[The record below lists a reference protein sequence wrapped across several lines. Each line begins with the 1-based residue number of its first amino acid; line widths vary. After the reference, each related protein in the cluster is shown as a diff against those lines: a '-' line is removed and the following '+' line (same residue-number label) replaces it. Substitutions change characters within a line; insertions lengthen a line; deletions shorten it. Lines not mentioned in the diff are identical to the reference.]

1 MKKRIVVHYP
11 HLQFMQGGTKFLL
24 EVLKRLQKKY
34 EVTLVCNNGKLANIE
49 AFRNEGVQVVT
60 TSRFSTNNLIYWAF
74 FPVFVLLDIIASARY
89 MKQADVL
96 LSFLYPSN
104 LITAICAALFQ
115 KRHVFYCY
123 EPFPYLQNWRY
134 INTFSAGKRLFMSIL
149 AVVYGW
155 TDTLATKSAHVVL
168 TLNTI
173 TQNFIR
179 DTYGIDSVVSLM
191 GVDTVHFKPVA
202 QNKIKQHYPG
212 RTLIVHSTDY
222 TTMKRTD
229 LALDALKNLSEKFP
243 EILLL
248 VTSTQP
254 DSPAK
259 AIYQKQAEQLG
270 IEKNVEFL
278 GWIDY
283 KDLPLYYAAAACYLS
298 CSYDEMLGTTSSNLP
313 VKEALSCQTPAIRAN
328 ITTEDVEDGVSGFLV
343 DPRNAS
349 QVAEKIRYIITHPK
363 EAAAMGKKGRTKIQ
377 QLYNWDE
384 VTSIIENALI
394 P

>member
-1 MKKRIVVHYP
+1 MKKNIVVHYP

-34 EVTLVCNNGKLANIE
+34 EVTLVCNNGKPAHIE
-49 AFRNEGVQVVT
+49 AFRNEGVQVVA
-60 TSRFSTNNLIYWAF
+60 TSRFSTNDLIYWAF
-74 FPVFVLLDIIASARY
+74 FPVFLFSDIIASARY

-104 LITAICAALFQ
+104 LITAICAGLFQ

-123 EPFPYLQNWRY
+123 EPFPFLQNWRY
-134 INTFSAGKRLFMSIL
+134 IKTFPLGKRLCMSML
-149 AVVYGW
+149 AIVYGW
-155 TDTLATKSAHVVL
+155 TDTLATKSAHAVL
-168 TLNTI
+168 TLNNI
-173 TQNFIR
+173 TQAFIR
-179 DTYGIDSVVSLM
+179 DTYGIHSVVSLM
-191 GVDTVHFKPVA
+191 GVDTAHFKPA
-202 QNKIKQHYPG
+202 EQNKVKHNYPG

-229 LALDALKNLSEKFP
+229 LALDVISHLTKEFP
-243 EILLL
+243 DILLL

-254 DSPAK
+254 DSPAR
-259 AIYQKQAEQLG
+259 AIYQKQAKHLG
-270 IEKNVEFL
+270 IEKNVVFL

-283 KDLPLYYAAAACYLS
+283 QDLPLYYAAATCYLS
-298 CSYDEMLGTTSSNLP
+298 CSHDEMLGTTSSNLP

-343 DPRNAS
+343 DPRNTAE
-349 QVAEKIRYIITHPK
+349 VAEKIRYIITHPK
-363 EAAAMGKKGRTKIQ
+363 EAVAMGKKGRAKIQ
-377 QLYNWDE
+377 QLYNWDH
-384 VTSIIENALI
+384 VTSIIEKALI